1 MSAQCQTGDSPTS
14 FERVTDHHPEKGHNV
29 LSFSEAKTASFAP
42 PKKTCC
48 NVSRDCNSHESF
60 FWGGEM
66 MPFITHLFLLHIYQL
81 LGNPKLEAQHLWV
94 AVTQAV
100 NAWADSR
107 RLSVSRLANLSR
119 DKAFLLRVPGLRNS
133 SDLCL
138 FSSAMIKIPVA

>member
-1 MSAQCQTGDSPTS
+1 MSAQCPTGDSPTS

-48 NVSRDCNSHESF
+48 NVSRDCNSHTNPF
-60 FWGGEM
+60 FLGGDDA
-66 MPFITHLFLLHIYQL
+66 IHHSSCLTSYQL
-81 LGNPKLEAQHLWV
+81 LGNPKLEAQHLWG
-94 AVTQAV
+94 ALTQAV

-133 SDLCL
+133 SDLCVC
-138 FSSAMIKIPVA
+138 SVR